1 MPEIISP
8 CCLFQF
14 AFLVNIAES
23 IIIGDYIDLFCTKSG
38 KYNSNSG
45 NYYFA
50 FNVTWLLAPHVAY
63 SDYMDNFTLAIKVIR
78 VTEDPRSGPRERVL
92 ENGERIPPIS
102 AIVS

>member
-23 IIIGDYIDLFCTKSG
+23 IIIGDCTKSG
-38 KYNSNSG
+38 KYNTTG

-50 FNVTWLLAPHVAY
+50 FNVTWSLAPHVAY
-63 SDYMDNFTLAIKVIR
+63 SDYVDSFTLAIKVIR